1 MEDESCQPPQ
11 DLMQVAFE
19 QEDIGGWTQAF
30 DDAMDD
36 GDEKRILIGEAMVER
51 ALGNSGASRDRFDA
65 RGAVAVRQEQMR
77 GSVENPLA

>member
-1 MEDESCQPPQ
+1 
-11 DLMQVAFE
+11 MQVAFE
-19 QEDIGGWTQAF
+19 QRNIGGRTQAF

-36 GDEKRILIGEAMVER
+36 GDEERRLIGETMVER
-51 ALGNSGASRDRFDA
+51 ALRNSGASRDRFDT